1 MENFTCV
8 TFVYL
13 LYCIKL
19 ESFRKLPLSSKRNFF
34 KNLCDFLLCDF
45 LLWPIIQQSFQKF
58 VRADLEI
65 LACIIFGQLG
75 PKFTLFFTE
84 GFFFV
89 NFTYVTFVFLLC
101 PIMLRSFRKFVR
113 VNPERIACVIFGQN
127 CPRITHLL
135 QKKIFLKLLLNWL
148 LSTY

>member
-65 LACIIFGQLG
+65 LACIIFGQIG
-75 PKFTLFFTE
+75 PKIYTFLHRRVFFCK
-84 GFFFV
+84 FHLRDFC
-89 NFTYVTFVFLLC
+89 L
-101 PIMLRSFRKFVR
+101 PIMSYYAAKFQKIRSSESWENGLRNFWTELPQNYSFA
-113 VNPERIACVIFGQN
+113 P
-127 CPRITHLL
+127 
-135 QKKIFLKLLLNWL
+135 KKDFFE
-148 LSTY
+148 TFT